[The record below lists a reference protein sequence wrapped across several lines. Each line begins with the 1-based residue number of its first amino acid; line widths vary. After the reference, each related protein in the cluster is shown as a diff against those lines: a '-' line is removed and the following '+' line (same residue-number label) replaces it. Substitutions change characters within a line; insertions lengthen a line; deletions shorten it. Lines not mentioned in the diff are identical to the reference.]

1 MKELRRLFGYMR
13 PYLGRIVGAGI
24 LLGIAG
30 ALMSVVLLTLQPIV
44 DEVFVGGRAA
54 AAAAPAASAPQAD
67 GSRFDLLRWVK
78 GAIPKD
84 RILAWAKDRAYV
96 EVPLLLAAI
105 VGLQAVLLY
114 FGQYLVMKAGTSVI
128 RDLRGDLHEAITFQS
143 LRFFQANPTGTIL
156 SRILADVARL
166 QKVSTDVF
174 ADFVRVGGSM
184 PFTIAAALMLDWK
197 LTLVAMIALPLLA
210 YPMVKLSKRLRKA
223 STRSQERQ
231 GETASLLAETL
242 AGAKVVQGFGM
253 ERFEIR
259 RFREALDRMLS
270 ADLKAAR
277 AVALAP
283 AVMQLFGGIAGGLLF
298 AYAGRQVA
306 KGRISGGEVTAILAL
321 LGYLFMSL
329 RRMNTINTETQQAI
343 AAARRIFEVMDRE
356 REIRDLPGSVVLPP
370 FTREIRFE
378 RVDFAYDDDKVLDGV
393 DLVIRRGETV
403 ALVGVSGSG
412 KTTIANLVPRF
423 YDPTGGRL
431 TIDGQDLRGVTL
443 ESLRGQI
450 GLVTQETVLFNDS
463 VRNNIA
469 YGRADVPEERIVSAA
484 KAAHA
489 HEFVVG
495 LPDGYD
501 TLLGERGARVSVGQ
515 RQRLTIARAL
525 LKDPPI
531 LILDEATSALD
542 SESEK
547 LVQEALEVL
556 MKNRT
561 SIVIAH
567 RLATIRR
574 ADRILV
580 MERGRIV
587 EEGSHRDLLDQD
599 GIYARL
605 YALQVEE
612 SPA

>member
-1 MKELRRLFGYMR
+1 MSELRRIFGYMR
-13 PYLGRIVGAGI
+13 PYLGRIVGAAV

-30 ALMSVVLLTLQPIV
+30 ALMSAVLLTLQPIV
-44 DEVFVGGRAA
+44 DEVFASGTHTASVVHD
-54 AAAAPAASAPQAD
+54 AAP
-67 GSRFDLLRWVK
+67 SRFDFLDSVK
-78 GAIPKD
+78 KAFPKE
-84 RILAWAKDRAYV
+84 RVLAWARDRAYL

-105 VGLQAVLLY
+105 VGLQAILLY

-128 RDLRGDLHEAITFQS
+128 RDLRADLHEAITYQS

-184 PFTIAAALMLDWK
+184 PFTVGAALLIDWK
-197 LTLVAMIALPLLA
+197 LTLVAMVALPLLA
-210 YPMVKLSKRLRKA
+210 YPMVQLSKRLRKA

-231 GETASLLAETL
+231 GDTASLLAETL
-242 AGAKVVQGFGM
+242 AGAKVVQGFVM
-253 ERFEIR
+253 ERFEIA
-259 RFREALDRMLS
+259 RFRAALDRMLA

-306 KGRISGGEVTAILAL
+306 KERISGGEVTAILAL

-329 RRMNTINTETQQAI
+329 RRMNTINTEAQQAI
-343 AAARRIFEVMDRE
+343 AAARRIFDVMDRE
-356 REIRDLPGSVVLPP
+356 REIRDLPGAAVLPP
-370 FTREIRFE
+370 FAREIRFE
-378 RVDFAYDDDKVLDGV
+378 HVDFAYDADKVLDRI
-393 DLVIRRGETV
+393 DLTIRRGETI
-403 ALVGVSGSG
+403 ALVGLSGSG

-423 YDPTGGRL
+423 YDPTAGRL
-431 TIDGQDLRGVTL
+431 TIDDHDIRQVTL
-443 ESLRGQI
+443 ASLRGQI
-450 GLVTQETVLFNDS
+450 GLVTQETVLFNDT
-463 VRNNIA
+463 VQANIA
-469 YGRADVPEERIVSAA
+469 YGRADVPMERIVAAA

-489 HEFVVG
+489 HEFIEN
-495 LPDGYD
+495 LPLRYD
-501 TLLGERGARVSVGQ
+501 TVLGERGARLSVGQ

-525 LKDPPI
+525 LKDAPI

-542 SESEK
+542 SESER
-547 LVQEALEVL
+547 LVQDALDVL

-587 EEGSHRDLLDQD
+587 EEGSHRDLLAKD
-599 GIYARL
+599 GVYARL
-605 YALQVEE
+605 HALQVAE

>member
-13 PYLGRIVGAGI
+13 PYLGRIVAAGV
-24 LLGIAG
+24 LLGLAG
-30 ALMSVVLLTLQPIV
+30 ALMTGVFLTLQPLV
-44 DEVFVGGRAA
+44 DQVFVGASAA
-54 AAAAPAASAPQAD
+54 TTVAAAPAAERTPHFNFLEA
-67 GSRFDLLRWVK
+67 VK
-78 GAIPKD
+78 KKIPKD
-84 RILAWAKDRAYV
+84 RVLAWAKDRAYV
-96 EVPLLLAAI
+96 QVPLLLAAI

-128 RDLRGDLHEAITFQS
+128 RDLRADLHEAITYQS

-184 PFTIAAALMLDWK
+184 PFTIGAALLLDWK
-197 LTLVAMIALPLLA
+197 LTLVAMVALPLLA

-223 STRSQERQ
+223 STRSQEKQ

-242 AGAKVVQGFGM
+242 AGAKVVQGFAM
-253 ERFEIR
+253 ERFEIG
-259 RFREALDRMLS
+259 RFRAALDRMLA

-283 AVMQLFGGIAGGLLF
+283 AVMQLFGGVAGGLLF

-329 RRMNTINTETQQAI
+329 RRMNTINTEVQQAI
-343 AAARRIFEVMDRE
+343 AAAKRIFDVMDRE
-356 REIRDLPGSVVLPP
+356 REIRDLPGAVPLPP

-378 RVDFAYDDDKVLDGV
+378 HVDFAYDDDKVLHAIDV
-393 DLVIRRGETV
+393 AIRRGETV
-403 ALVGVSGSG
+403 ALVGSSGSG
-412 KTTIANLVPRF
+412 KSTIANLVPRF
-423 YDPTGGRL
+423 YDPTAGRL
-431 TIDGQDLRGVTL
+431 AIDGHDLRGVTL
-443 ESLRGQI
+443 DSLRAQI
-450 GLVTQETVLFNDS
+450 GLVTQETVLFNDT
-463 VRNNIA
+463 VKNNIA
-469 YGRADVPEERIVSAA
+469 YGRSDVSMDSIVAAA

-489 HEFVVG
+489 DEFITS
-495 LPDGYD
+495 LPQGYE
-501 TLLGERGARVSVGQ
+501 TILGERGARLSVGQ
-515 RQRLTIARAL
+515 RQRVTIARAL

-556 MKNRT
+556 MRNRT

-567 RLATIRR
+567 RLATVRR

-580 MERGRIV
+580 MDRGRIV
-587 EEGSHRDLLDQD
+587 EEGSHRDLLARD

-605 YALQVEE
+605 HALQMEE

>member
-1 MKELRRLFGYMR
+1 
-13 PYLGRIVGAGI
+13 
-24 LLGIAG
+24 
-30 ALMSVVLLTLQPIV
+30 V
-44 DEVFVGGRAA
+44 DEVFVGASHA
-54 AAAAPAASAPQAD
+54 PTVAAAPAAERTPHFNFLEA
-67 GSRFDLLRWVK
+67 VK
-78 GAIPKD
+78 KKIPRDKV
-84 RILAWAKDRAYV
+84 LAWAKDRAYV
-96 EVPLLLAAI
+96 QVPLLLAAI
-105 VGLQAVLLY
+105 VGFQAVLLY

-128 RDLRGDLHEAITFQS
+128 RDLRADLHEAITFQS

-174 ADFVRVGGSM
+174 ADFVRVGGSI
-184 PFTIAAALMLDWK
+184 PFTIAAALLLDWK
-197 LTLVAMIALPLLA
+197 LTLVAMVALPLLA

-223 STRSQERQ
+223 STRSQEKQ

-242 AGAKVVQGFGM
+242 AGAKVVQGFAM
-253 ERFEIR
+253 ERFEIG
-259 RFREALDRMLS
+259 RFRAALDRMLA

-283 AVMQLFGGIAGGLLF
+283 AVMQLFGGVAGGLLF

-329 RRMNTINTETQQAI
+329 RRMNTINTEAQQAI
-343 AAARRIFEVMDRE
+343 AAAKRVFEVMDRE
-356 REIRDLPGSVVLPP
+356 REIRDRPGSVPLPP
-370 FTREIRFE
+370 FAREIRFE
-378 RVDFAYDDDKVLDGV
+378 HVDFAYDDDKVLDAV
-393 DLVIRRGETV
+393 DVAIRRGETV

-412 KTTIANLVPRF
+412 KSTIANLVPRF
-423 YDPTGGRL
+423 YDPTAGRL
-431 TIDGQDLRGVTL
+431 SIDGHDLRGVTL
-443 ESLRGQI
+443 DSLRAQI
-450 GLVTQETVLFNDS
+450 GLVTQETVLFNDT
-463 VRNNIA
+463 VKNNIA
-469 YGRADVPEERIVSAA
+469 YGRSDVSMEAIVAAA

-489 HEFVVG
+489 DEFITG
-495 LPDGYD
+495 LPQGYE
-501 TLLGERGARVSVGQ
+501 TILGERGARLSVGQ
-515 RQRLTIARAL
+515 RQRVTIARAL

-580 MERGRIV
+580 MDKGRIV
-587 EEGSHRDLLDQD
+587 EEGSHRDLLGRD

-605 YALQVEE
+605 HALQMEE